1 MFKFPVY
8 LVYSPVIDPTETNT
22 RKKLRLAA
30 VLEVSP
36 AGQGTLPLPSWAALE
51 ALPHFWSATLTF
63 SSCFSVSRVPGGGT
77 LMSYVLTM
85 FSKKEYSLTSL
96 KQIIRDF
103 SYNRALKLLFDTSAR
118 TYDYIFSSVEG
129 VSVPP
134 SPAYFAVASF
144 LRGVVSGS

>member
-1 MFKFPVY
+1 V
-8 LVYSPVIDPTETNT
+8 
-22 RKKLRLAA
+22 A
-30 VLEVSP
+30 
-36 AGQGTLPLPSWAALE
+36 
-51 ALPHFWSATLTF
+51 
-63 SSCFSVSRVPGGGT
+63 GGGT

-129 VSVPP
+129 MSVRPTH
-134 SPAYFAVASF
+134 AYLRSVVVRKLTRQF
-144 LRGVVSGS
+144 LATLPGEQHENSLSRW

>member
-1 MFKFPVY
+1 VFKFPVY

-36 AGQGTLPLPSWAALE
+36 AGPGIPPLRTGALGSSGCRI
-51 ALPHFWSATLTF
+51 WSASPSGLP
-63 SSCFSVSRVPGGGT
+63 CLSRVAGGGT

-96 KQIIRDF
+96 KQVIRDF

-129 VSVPP
+129 MSVWPT
-134 SPAYFAVASF
+134 PACVRSV
-144 LRGVVSGS
+144 VVS